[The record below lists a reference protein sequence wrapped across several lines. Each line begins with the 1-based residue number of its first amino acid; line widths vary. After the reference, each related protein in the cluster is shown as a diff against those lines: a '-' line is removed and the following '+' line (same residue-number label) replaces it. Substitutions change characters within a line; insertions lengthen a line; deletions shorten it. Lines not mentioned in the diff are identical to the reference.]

1 MALDYEFYKT
11 VYMGRVIPD
20 ESTFNSIV
28 IGAEAYVNS
37 LIISRE
43 NLIYDEVKNKV
54 NMAVCAVADIDYAVI
69 NVDENQK
76 LLSGESVG
84 NHSVSYSVSRKTN
97 EQRDA
102 ERRNKVLTF
111 LRGTG
116 LLYGG
121 LK

>member
-1 MALDYEFYKT
+1 MAPDYEFYKT

-28 IGAEAYVNS
+28 LSAEAYVNS

-84 NHSVSYSVSRKTN
+84 NHSVSYAVSRKTN
-97 EQRDA
+97 EQRES

>member
-1 MALDYEFYKT
+1 MAPDYEFYKT

-43 NLIYDEVKNKV
+43 NLVHEAVENKV
-54 NMAVCAVADIDYAVI
+54 NMAICAICDIDYAVI
-69 NVDENQK
+69 DVDENQK

-97 EQRDA
+97 EQRES
-102 ERRNKVLTF
+102 ERRNKVLIF